1 MSDPDFRCSGASL
14 LRDEPLAGSATHVRG
29 FLLLEHTGPW
39 GQSALLDARLPDGLG
54 ETLRRTAQE
63 QRIKVL
69 LVRRHRARRDPARLT
84 VLAAHAAESGARL
97 EAGTVSD
104 LRDVLDLDLSGLA
117 SGRPTGLPASDDHVF
132 AVCTNGRHDA
142 CCAELG
148 RPIASALSRAHPDQT
163 WEVSHIGGDRF
174 AANVLVL
181 PRGLYYGRLDAP
193 SAIAVAGSHLT
204 GHLDLD
210 HLRGST
216 TVTMPVQAAE
226 VALRR
231 QLAETR
237 IDAVRLVARS
247 AADGVTR
254 ARFGVGAASYDVEV
268 RTTAGP
274 PARLTCQALR
284 DNPTP
289 VHEVLSIT
297 ETSAA

>member
-1 MSDPDFRCSGASL
+1 VTDPDFRCSAASL
-14 LRDEPLAGSATHVRG
+14 LRDEPLAGSATYVRG

-39 GQSALLDARLPDGLG
+39 GQTALLDARLPDGLG
-54 ETLRRTAQE
+54 EALRRTAQGH
-63 QRIKVL
+63 RIKVL
-69 LVRRHRARRDPARLT
+69 LVRRHRARRDPDRLT
-84 VLAAHAAESGARL
+84 VLAAHTSDVGARL
-97 EAGTVSD
+97 EAGTVGD
-104 LRDVLDLDLSGLA
+104 LREVLDLDLSGLA
-117 SGRPTGLPASDDHVF
+117 TGRPTGLPANDDHVF

-148 RPIASALSRAHPDQT
+148 RPIASALSRAQPDQT

-193 SAIAVAGSHLT
+193 TAIAMAGSHLS

-216 TVTMPVQAAE
+216 TAPMPVQAAE
-226 VALRR
+226 IALRH

-237 IDAVRLVARS
+237 IDAVRLAGRS
-247 AADGVTR
+247 VDGGLTR
-254 ARFGVGAASYDVEV
+254 ARFEVGAASYDVEV

-274 PARLTCQALR
+274 PTRLTCQALR
-284 DNPTP
+284 DNQAP

-297 ETSAA
+297 EVSAG